1 MVTAMAPAETLDQQH
16 GEAAVRDAGT
26 GGVRGP
32 TRGRGTVFDRAPL
45 TGSVIAITADR
56 RRDELAAL
64 LRARG
69 ARTVETPTVRLSPG
83 DESAAARRAGDRAAA
98 ARFVEA
104 VLRRDVHAVT
114 FTTAPGVT
122 GLLEAAAVSGSLD
135 QLLEALRADVLPV
148 CLGPA
153 CARPLEAVGVP
164 SHSAAKPRFGSLVD
178 VLCAQLPARI
188 RREVRLDAARTL
200 VLQGFSVAIDD
211 LAVTLPPLPAAVLA
225 ELARHP
231 GWVVSRAELLRRVW
245 DGRDA
250 RGGAGRDEHAV
261 EATVARLR
269 TALGPA
275 AGLVK
280 TVTKRGYRLAVE
292 PS

>member
-1 MVTAMAPAETLDQQH
+1 MASAKTLDH
-16 GEAAVRDAGT
+16 HTEAAAGNGDGDAGT
-26 GGVRGP
+26 HTAP
-32 TRGRGTVFDRAPL
+32 GTVFEDLPL

-56 RRDELAAL
+56 RREELAAL
-64 LRARG
+64 LRETG
-69 ARTVETPTVRLSPG
+69 ARTLQSPTARPPG
-83 DESAAARRAGDRAAA
+83 GEAGITARRAADRAAA
-98 ARFVEA
+98 GRFVDA

-122 GLLEAAAVSGSLD
+122 ALLEAAAVSGSLEP
-135 QLLEALRADVLPV
+135 LLAALREDVLPV

-153 CARPLEAVGVP
+153 CARPLEAVDVP
-164 SHSAAKPRFGSLVD
+164 SRVAPRPRFAALAGM
-178 VLCAQLPARI
+178 LCEQLPPRI
-188 RREVRLDAARTL
+188 RREIRLDASRTL
-200 VLQGFSVAIDD
+200 VMQGFGAAIGDHSV
-211 LAVTLPPLPAAVLA
+211 LLPPLPAAVLA
-225 ELARHP
+225 ELARRP

-250 RGGAGRDEHAV
+250 RGGTGRDEHAV
-261 EATVARLR
+261 EATIARLR

-292 PS
+292 P

>member
-1 MVTAMAPAETLDQQH
+1 MFEDL
-16 GEAAVRDAGT
+16 
-26 GGVRGP
+26 
-32 TRGRGTVFDRAPL
+32 PL

-56 RRDELAAL
+56 RREELSAL
-64 LRARG
+64 LRDSG
-69 ARTVETPTVRLSPG
+69 ARTLQSPTARPAGGPG
-83 DESAAARRAGDRAAA
+83 GHRDMTARRAADRAGAS
-98 ARFVEA
+98 RFVDA

-122 GLLEAAAVSGSLD
+122 ALLEAAAVAGSLEP
-135 QLLEALRADVLPV
+135 LLAALREDVLPV

-153 CARPLEAVGVP
+153 CARPLEAVDVP
-164 SHSAAKPRFGSLVD
+164 SRVAPRPRFAALAGI
-178 VLCAQLPARI
+178 LCEQLPPRI
-188 RREVRLDAARTL
+188 RREIRVDASRTL
-200 VLQGFSVAIDD
+200 VMQGFGAAIGDHSV
-211 LAVTLPPLPAAVLA
+211 LLPPLPAAVLA
-225 ELARHP
+225 ELARRP

-250 RGGAGRDEHAV
+250 RGGPGRDEHAV
-261 EATVARLR
+261 EATIARLR

-292 PS
+292 P

>member
-1 MVTAMAPAETLDQQH
+1 MAPAETLDH
-16 GEAAVRDAGT
+16 HTVIAARGAEKGT
-26 GGVRGP
+26 IE
-32 TRGRGTVFDRAPL
+32 GTVFDARPL

-56 RRDELAAL
+56 RREELAAL
-64 LRARG
+64 LQEQG
-69 ARTVETPTVRLSPG
+69 ARTVETPTVRLAPG
-83 DESAAARRAGDRAAA
+83 DEGVVARRAGDRAAA
-98 ARFVEA
+98 SRFVET

-135 QLLEALRADVLPV
+135 QLLAALRDDVMPV

-164 SHSAAKPRFGSLVD
+164 ALSPDKARFAALVD
-178 VLCAQLPARI
+178 VLCEQLPPRI
-188 RREVRLDAARTL
+188 RREVRVDAARTL
-200 VLQGFSVAIDD
+200 VMQGFSAAIGDYS
-211 LAVTLPPLPAAVLA
+211 VTLPPLPAAVLA
-225 ELARHP
+225 ELARRP

-245 DGRDA
+245 DGRDV
-250 RGGAGRDEHAV
+250 RGGSGRDEHAV

-275 AGLVK
+275 SGLVK

-292 PS
+292 L

>member
-1 MVTAMAPAETLDQQH
+1 MASAETLDH
-16 GEAAVRDAGT
+16 HTEAAAEGGDAGAHAAQ
-26 GGVRGP
+26 
-32 TRGRGTVFDRAPL
+32 GTVFEDRPL

-56 RRDELAAL
+56 RREELAAL
-64 LRARG
+64 LRETG
-69 ARTVETPTVRLSPG
+69 ARTVETPTVRLAPG
-83 DESAAARRAGDRAAA
+83 DEAVVARRAGDRAAA

-135 QLLEALRADVLPV
+135 QLLAALRQDVLPV
-148 CLGPA
+148 CLAPA

-164 SHSAAKPRFGSLVD
+164 SCTAPRPRFAALAAT
-178 VLCAQLPARI
+178 LCEQLPRRI
-188 RREVRLDAARTL
+188 RREVRLDASRTL
-200 VLQGFSVAIDD
+200 VMQGFSAAIGDYS
-211 LAVTLPPLPAAVLA
+211 VILPPLPAAVLA
-225 ELARHP
+225 ELARRP

-250 RGGAGRDEHAV
+250 RGGQGRDEHAV

-292 PS
+292 P